1 MRFKLSTS
9 FIEVNNTNNRV
20 YSYFYFPLTV
30 SSFKFSSQILS
41 NSPFSLIPTLEKDSG
56 FCSLSSFLLRTNH
69 QLPVCIS
76 SHPHALPAPLE
87 LWKWLPLSSFFLS
100 PLFSFSDG
108 CFTPFKKVC
117 CSSPRMGS
125 DYFFLL
131 SKRFSSLLLTLL
143 HFLGFFC
150 HFAFWVSSESDLASS
165 VESSR

>member
-108 CFTPFKKVC
+108 CFTPFKKAEPNCQLIPGFTLNHESWIREWMALHQV
-117 CSSPRMGS
+117 
-125 DYFFLL
+125 
-131 SKRFSSLLLTLL
+131 SLL
-143 HFLGFFC
+143 
-150 HFAFWVSSESDLASS
+150 
-165 VESSR
+165 